1 VDIKCTV
8 ATQIASFFFRVVLDI
23 SGGGG
28 GGGGGNSFNKALI
41 TALINIQNDIS
52 K

>member
-28 GGGGGNSFNKALI
+28 GGGGNSFNKALI